1 MPQIYQG
8 RSAGQTIGEAIGTGA
23 AELGA
28 GVAQGME
35 QLTQAKMRELLRRQ
49 EQGRREEAWK
59 KILPPEQQQYASA
72 LAGLPDAITS
82 PFGKEIAAG
91 PRHAREAMAYENA
104 ANLGQQQPTP
114 REQLLGTQQ
123 TVPQSDVA
131 PYADMLNAP
140 ELTGQ
145 PQTQINIPQKPFK
158 LPGGISPQAS
168 KGAIDILMKNRA
180 MAQKEHQFN
189 VKNQNEIRKQN
200 DAFVEKINTE
210 AESAKRVNEQLNI
223 IENFDKQ
230 NKLNSPYV
238 ASAVQFLK
246 DKVGLDLSGYLTP
259 ESQFTNASKVAA
271 FENMRQVFGGRVTQ
285 QEAMVFLDKW
295 PTLINSKE
303 GRQILGTWYKELG
316 KAKLASKEAL
326 DEVLKKNK
334 NVWPNDIKDQVIALA
349 DKKKD
354 QIYADMKNKIFK
366 EAEAFGSTDKIK
378 YGNSNYK
385 VISRV
390 DEKPKA
396 ADYKGKYFRDPS
408 SGKLFESDG
417 INWKEVSKN
426 AI

>member
-1 MPQIYQG
+1 
-8 RSAGQTIGEAIGTGA
+8 
-23 AELGA
+23 
-28 GVAQGME
+28 
-35 QLTQAKMRELLRRQ
+35 
-49 EQGRREEAWK
+49 
-59 KILPPEQQQYASA
+59 
-72 LAGLPDAITS
+72 
-82 PFGKEIAAG
+82 
-91 PRHAREAMAYENA
+91 
-104 ANLGQQQPTP
+104 
-114 REQLLGTQQ
+114 
-123 TVPQSDVA
+123 
-131 PYADMLNAP
+131 
-140 ELTGQ
+140 
-145 PQTQINIPQKPFK
+145 
-158 LPGGISPQAS
+158 
-168 KGAIDILMKNRA
+168 MKNRA